1 MSQDDVIIKVEGLS
15 KKFCKDLKKSLWYG
29 VQDIVRSTFN
39 RRKTDEIR
47 KDEFWATKDVSFEL
61 RRGECIG
68 LIGHNGAG
76 KSTLLKLLNGIIK
89 PDKGSI
95 TVNGRIGAL
104 IELGAGFDPVLT
116 GRENIYNNG
125 SVLGF
130 TKEQID
136 GKLEEIIEFSEIGS
150 FIDSPVRN
158 YSSGMKVRLGF
169 AVASNLD
176 PDVLLIDEVLAV
188 GDTGFRLK
196 CYNKLDK
203 LMEKAAVIF
212 VSHSMPQVMR
222 MSSSILLMDK
232 GGIQYL
238 GNDLS
243 KGVDLYFEK
252 FKFDIDK
259 TFSNEHSNLKSF
271 KILAE
276 EAEGC
281 FQLAHLSDFICEV
294 EIWIDPQFTN
304 PVFTLVFFDKE
315 LKGAATCIENV
326 KNTPDGNISV
336 RITIP
341 KISLSKGK
349 FSLTFN
355 VNGSQSSS
363 AVFKQQGIA
372 EIQIVGGN
380 IRWTPVLFES
390 KHEEL

>member
-1 MSQDDVIIKVEGLS
+1 MSREDVIIKVDGLS
-15 KKFCKDLKKSLWYG
+15 KKFCKDLKKSLLYG
-29 VQDIVRSTFN
+29 VKDILRSTFN
-39 RRKTDEIR
+39 KRKVDELR

-61 RRGECIG
+61 KRGDCIG

-76 KSTLLKLLNGIIK
+76 KSTLLKLLSGIIK

-95 TVNGRIGAL
+95 TVNGRVGAL

-130 TKEQID
+130 TKAEID

-203 LMEKAAVIF
+203 LMENAAVIF
-212 VSHSMPQVMR
+212 VSHSMPQIMR
-222 MSSSILLMDK
+222 MSSNILLMEK
-232 GGIQYL
+232 GRIQYI

-252 FKFDIDK
+252 FQFGIDK
-259 TFSNEHSNLKSF
+259 TFSNEHSNLKRF
-271 KILAE
+271 DILAE
-276 EAEGC
+276 EAENC
-281 FQLAHLSDFICEV
+281 YQLDYLSDFACEI
-294 EIWIDPQFTN
+294 EIWVDPKYTD

-315 LKGAATCIENV
+315 LKGAATCIEHV
-326 KNTPDGNISV
+326 KNTADGNIAV
-336 RITIP
+336 KITIP

-355 VNGSQSSS
+355 VNGSQDSSV
-363 AVFKQQGIA
+363 VFKQQGIA
-372 EIQIVGGN
+372 EIQILGGN

-390 KHEEL
+390 MHETH